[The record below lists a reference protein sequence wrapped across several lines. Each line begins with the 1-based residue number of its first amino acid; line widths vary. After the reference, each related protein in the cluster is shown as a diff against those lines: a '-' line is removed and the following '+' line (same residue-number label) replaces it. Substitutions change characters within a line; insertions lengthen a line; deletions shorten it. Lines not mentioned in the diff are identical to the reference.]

1 MFIRNFILE
10 ISTIGSFVFPCLN
23 SSILQRLNLFKSQF
37 TQKVIIVHNIP
48 SLGNLDDVD
57 AYYNEILKPE
67 LNAEKCII
75 QKTNYYYYTTTE
87 LYNEKEVIL
96 SQVILGND
104 NIKKLNDVIIQL

>member
-1 MFIRNFILE
+1 MKF
-10 ISTIGSFVFPCLN
+10 
-23 SSILQRLNLFKSQF
+23 QRLVYVSLFKWFNFTKINLIKSQF

-87 LYNEKEVIL
+87 LHNEKEVIL
-96 SQVILGND
+96 AQVILGND
-104 NIKKLNDVIIQL
+104 NIKKIK